1 MFSHKQDSELN
12 DIIEGFKMFAS
23 DEGGL
28 INPNEL
34 KEIMETM
41 NMNII
46 QIVGKT
52 PMYLEANFILKQLK
66 NHTKEKNILLQ
77 E

>member
-1 MFSHKQDSELN
+1 MFSHKQDSDLN
-12 DIIEGFKMFAS
+12 DIIEGFNMFS

-41 NMNII
+41 NM
-46 QIVGKT
+46 
-52 PMYLEANFILKQLK
+52 FF
-66 NHTKEKNILLQ
+66 
-77 E
+77 